1 MPLFGSHTTNDRL
14 EERKIAHENKRLVI
28 FDSDATIHS
37 LNKEASKTLNEK
49 GIFFYKSLKLLRE
62 RRRNLSFSYEGITET
77 FKNNEVKLYLSTER
91 TCICTFHKENLVP
104 CYHMV
109 YVREN
114 LEFILFDVD
123 TFYQRYRRDFNVEEN
138 EDVPEEE
145 IVEDNQESVIPYDE
159 LESVSLTD
167 KDKYKIIMPILN
179 NIGTLVSCTPP
190 TCF

>member
-1 MPLFGSHTTNDRL
+1 ML
-14 EERKIAHENKRLVI
+14 
-28 FDSDATIHS
+28 
-37 LNKEASKTLNEK
+37 
-49 GIFFYKSLKLLRE
+49 
-62 RRRNLSFSYEGITET
+62 
-77 FKNNEVKLYLSTER
+77 
-91 TCICTFHKENLVP
+91 
-104 CYHMV
+104 
-109 YVREN
+109 YVREK
-114 LEFILFDVD
+114 LEYILFDVD
-123 TFYQRYRRDFNVEEN
+123 TFDQRYRRDFNVEES